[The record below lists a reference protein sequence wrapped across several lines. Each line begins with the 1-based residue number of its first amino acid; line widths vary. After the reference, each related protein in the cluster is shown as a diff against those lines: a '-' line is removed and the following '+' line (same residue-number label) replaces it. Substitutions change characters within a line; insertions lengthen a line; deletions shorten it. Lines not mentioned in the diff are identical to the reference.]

1 MLDSVV
7 WFLHGP
13 PTSGCT
19 LCSQVRLDQDA
30 LSLQSDQLNSQ
41 GGTYLEIHDAVT
53 LGHWNAHVNHIVS
66 PTMSKQRGIDKQGW
80 EFLSPHLVKGR

>member
-13 PTSGCT
+13 RTSACT
-19 LCSQVRLDQDA
+19 SCSQVRLDQDA
-30 LSLQSDQLNSQ
+30 LSALQSDQLNSQ
-41 GGTYLEIHDAVT
+41 GGKNLEIHDLQGNCPGTSAVT

-66 PTMSKQRGIDKQGW
+66 PTISK
-80 EFLSPHLVKGR
+80 